1 MTKPSNIDISP
12 LRSRR
17 ERLIALTIVS
27 VLAFNYPL
35 LSLFNY
41 PILVLGIPLLYLYLF
56 CVWAI
61 FIALVAWILESQSRR
76 TKGDA
81 DNDISQDTKKSAL

>member
-1 MTKPSNIDISP
+1 MTKLSNIDISP

-17 ERLIALTIVS
+17 ERLITLTIVS
-27 VLAFNYPL
+27 ILAFNYPL

-56 CVWAI
+56 CTWAI

-76 TKGDA
+76 TKNDS
-81 DNDISQDTKKSAL
+81 DNDLSQGS